1 MGSVLRASVM
11 FGEVLPHASKM
22 ATLSWKVILEPKD
35 VTVAT
40 DGTAAAFASELPGRF
55 TVSCLDIRES
65 IEKLRKSMPEVVP
78 DDRDTRCTT

>member
-35 VTVAT
+35 
-40 DGTAAAFASELPGRF
+40 GRF
-55 TVSCLDIRES
+55 TVSWLDIRES
-65 IEKLRKSMPEVVP
+65 IEKLRKNMPQVVP